1 MCPGRVN
8 GNLVTATMAREGLLL
23 RALVGYVSANLFD
36 GDSRA
41 GSRMSEWWR
50 GAVTYQVYPRS
61 FQDDNGDGVG
71 DLKGITRRL
80 DHIAGLGC
88 DAGWLSP
95 FFTSPMKDMGYDV
108 SDYRNVDPVFGTLD
122 DFDALVARAHVLGLK
137 VIIDQ
142 VLNHSSDK
150 HPFFAE
156 SRKDRS
162 NPKADWYVW
171 HDPNHDGTPPNN
183 WQSVFGGSAW
193 TWDARR
199 KQYYFH
205 NFLTEQPDFNFH
217 NPEVVDWHEE
227 NLRFWL
233 DRGVD
238 GFRFDTVNFFYHDA
252 KLRSDPADYRVK
264 AKPDGNPYEMQYHI
278 FSKNQP
284 ENLLWMERI
293 RRIMDDYPGTATVGE
308 MGESHHAIRMMGEYT
323 APGRLHQCYSFE
335 MMGYDYSPAFFRG
348 KIEEFFKGAPDGWPM
363 WAFSNHDVV
372 RHATRWAKHGV
383 SQDALARQAGALILS
398 FQGSI
403 CLWQGEELGQTDTEL
418 ALEELTDPQGIN
430 FWPEPVGRDNTRTPM
445 VWDNSANGGFTGGNG
460 TPWLP
465 VKAPQLARNV
475 AAQAGM
481 AGSVLES
488 YREMLAFRRAMPALH
503 GSAASHFLDLP
514 VPVLGLVRGEGAG
527 AVLCLFNLSPQTIR
541 LQQTGLEEQIG
552 PRQNLTV
559 TPGHAELGPNAYGFF
574 RVSPGFA
581 LTA

>member
-1 MCPGRVN
+1 M
-8 GNLVTATMAREGLLL
+8 T
-23 RALVGYVSANLFD
+23 
-36 GDSRA
+36 
-41 GSRMSEWWR
+41 EWWR

-80 DHIAGLGC
+80 DHIAELGC
-88 DAGWLSP
+88 DAVWLSP

-108 SDYRNVDPVFGTLD
+108 SDYRNVDPVFGTLQ

-156 SRKDRS
+156 SRKDRTNS
-162 NPKADWYVW
+162 KADWYVW

-217 NPEVVDWHEE
+217 NPDVVDWHEE

-264 AKPDGNPYEMQYHI
+264 DKAPGNPYEMQYHI

-335 MMGYDYSPAFFRG
+335 MMGYDYSPSFFRG

-372 RHATRWAKHGV
+372 RHATRWAKHGL

-445 VWDNSANGGFTGGNG
+445 VWDGSANGGFTGGNG
-460 TPWLP
+460 APWLP

-475 AAQAGM
+475 AAQAGV

-488 YREMLAFRRAMPALH
+488 YREMLAFRRATPALR
-503 GSAASHFLDLP
+503 GAAATRFLDLP
-514 VPVLGLVRGEGAG
+514 DPVLGFVRGTGDE
-527 AVLCLFNLSPQTIR
+527 AVVCLFNLSPGSLR
-541 LQQTGLEEQIG
+541 LTATGLGDQIG
-552 PRQNLTV
+552 PRQAAALKGGV
-559 TPGHAELGPNAYGFF
+559 LELGPNAVAFF
-574 RVSPGFA
+574 RVDGEVG
-581 LTA
+581 LG

>member
-1 MCPGRVN
+1 M
-8 GNLVTATMAREGLLL
+8 T
-23 RALVGYVSANLFD
+23 
-36 GDSRA
+36 
-41 GSRMSEWWR
+41 EWWR

-71 DLKGITRRL
+71 DLQGITRRL

-88 DAGWLSP
+88 DAVWLSP

-108 SDYRNVDPVFGTLD
+108 SDYRNVDPVFGTLQ

-156 SRKDRS
+156 SRKDRT

-264 AKPDGNPYEMQYHI
+264 DKAPGNPYEMQYHI

-372 RHATRWAKHGV
+372 RHATRWAKHGI

-398 FQGSI
+398 FQGSV

-418 ALEELTDPQGIN
+418 SLEELTDPQGIN

-475 AAQAGM
+475 AAQAGV

-488 YREMLAFRRAMPALH
+488 YREMLAFRRATPALR
-503 GSAASHFLDLP
+503 GAAATRFLDLP
-514 VPVLGLVRGEGAG
+514 DPVLGFVRGAG
-527 AVLCLFNLSPQTIR
+527 DEAVVCLFNLSPGSLR
-541 LQQTGLEEQIG
+541 LTATGLGDQIG
-552 PRQNLTV
+552 PRQAAALKGGV
-559 TPGHAELGPNAYGFF
+559 LELGPNAVAFF
-574 RVSPGFA
+574 RVDGEVSLG
-581 LTA
+581 